1 VAVHLFDGEHNQPST
16 FLQCFNRIAERPQHT
31 VRQGDLIAAW

>member
-16 FLQCFNRIAERPQHT
+16 FNGSTELLNARSIRFAKAI
-31 VRQGDLIAAW
+31 